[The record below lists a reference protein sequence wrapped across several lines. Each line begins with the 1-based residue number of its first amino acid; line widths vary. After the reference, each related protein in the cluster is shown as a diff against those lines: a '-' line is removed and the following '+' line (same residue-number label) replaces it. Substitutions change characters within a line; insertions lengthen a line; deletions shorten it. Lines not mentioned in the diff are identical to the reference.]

1 VTLSGKTIIL
11 GVGGSISAY
20 KAADLCS
27 KLVQEGARVY
37 PILTRGALRFV
48 QPATFWGLAGQPVS
62 TDTFDEPF
70 GPQEI
75 AHLRYVE
82 LADLIVIAPASA
94 DLLAQI
100 AHGFAGDMVT
110 ATLVANVQK
119 PVLVAPAMNTDMWA
133 NPAVQENRR
142 TMERRGY
149 VFIEP
154 GVGRLAEG
162 VVGAGRL
169 AEPQEIVSFIRQT
182 LKVRRDMEDVRVLV
196 TAGPTREPID
206 PVRFISNRSSGKMGY
221 AIAEAAAARGAR
233 VTLVTGPTALAI
245 PPGVGETVRAETAA
259 EMQDAVLSR
268 SDAQDIIIQSAAIA
282 DFRPAQVAPQKIKKS
297 QAVRAIELEQTV
309 DFSVILG
316 EQKRSGQ
323 MLVGF
328 AAETEKMEEHAL
340 GKLRSKNLDL
350 LIAND
355 ITRPGAGFEVDTNIV
370 TFYRP
375 DAKPVS
381 LPQQS
386 KRAVADAICD
396 QIVALRQK

>member
-1 VTLSGKTIIL
+1 
-11 GVGGSISAY
+11 
-20 KAADLCS
+20 
-27 KLVQEGARVY
+27 
-37 PILTRGALRFV
+37 
-48 QPATFWGLAGQPVS
+48 
-62 TDTFDEPF
+62 
-70 GPQEI
+70 
-75 AHLRYVE
+75 
-82 LADLIVIAPASA
+82 
-94 DLLAQI
+94 
-100 AHGFAGDMVT
+100 
-110 ATLVANVQK
+110 
-119 PVLVAPAMNTDMWA
+119 
-133 NPAVQENRR
+133 
-142 TMERRGY
+142 
-149 VFIEP
+149 
-154 GVGRLAEG
+154 
-162 VVGAGRL
+162 
-169 AEPQEIVSFIRQT
+169 
-182 LKVRRDMEDVRVLV
+182 
-196 TAGPTREPID
+196 
-206 PVRFISNRSSGKMGY
+206 
-221 AIAEAAAARGAR
+221 
-233 VTLVTGPTALAI
+233 
-245 PPGVGETVRAETAA
+245 
-259 EMQDAVLSR
+259 MQDAVLSR